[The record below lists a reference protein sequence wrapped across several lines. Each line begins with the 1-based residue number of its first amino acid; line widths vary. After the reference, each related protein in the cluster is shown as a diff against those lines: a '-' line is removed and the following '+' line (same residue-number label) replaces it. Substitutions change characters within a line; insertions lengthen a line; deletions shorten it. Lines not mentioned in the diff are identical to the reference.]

1 MFYNTYKWKRA
12 QQARAHKY
20 TENQTLAKKRDQ
32 PRVSRIIEKERN
44 HSMSLKSVRGISL
57 AYDEYGSGIPFV
69 LLHGHPF
76 NRSMWQEQIET
87 LSSAY
92 RVIVPDLRGYG
103 ETTVVPG
110 KTTMEDFA
118 GDLAALLDALALAPI
133 ILGGLSMGGQ
143 IVFEFYR
150 QFPERV
156 RALLL
161 ADTQPQVDTEEARA
175 ARYMNAQRI
184 VNEGMQNF
192 AEELL
197 PGLLAPRTFVERP
210 DVVDRVRQMILQTK
224 PEGAAAALRGRAER
238 RDYTSLLREIT
249 VPTLIVV
256 GSEDA
261 FTPIS
266 DAELMHREI
275 VNSQLALLA
284 GSGHMPNM
292 EHPGEFNAVLTR
304 FLHTTLH
311 STPNLTNS

>member
-1 MFYNTYKWKRA
+1 
-12 QQARAHKY
+12 
-20 TENQTLAKKRDQ
+20 
-32 PRVSRIIEKERN
+32 
-44 HSMSLKSVRGISL
+44 MSLKSVRGISL

-76 NRSMWQEQIET
+76 NRSMWNDQIAA
-87 LSSAY
+87 LRSSY

-118 GDLAALLDALALAPI
+118 GDLAALLDALGISRI

-150 QFPERV
+150 QFPARV
-156 RALLL
+156 QALLL
-161 ADTQPQVDTEEARA
+161 ADTQPQVDTEEIQAK
-175 ARYMNAQRI
+175 RYTNAQRI
-184 VNEGMQNF
+184 VEQGMQEF

-197 PGLLAPRTFVERP
+197 PGLLAPQTLAVQP
-210 DVVDRVRQMILQTK
+210 GVVDKVRQMILHTQ

-238 RDYTSLLREIT
+238 RDYTPLLREIT
-249 VPTLIVV
+249 VPTLVVV

-266 DAELMHREI
+266 DAELMHQEI
-275 VNSQLALLA
+275 A
-284 GSGHMPNM
+284 GSHLAIIEGTGHMPNM
-292 EHPGEFNAVLTR
+292 ERPGEFNAVLR
-304 FLHTTLH
+304 QFL
-311 STPNLTNS
+311 SSIPSSQPM